1 MMTKRLVPLMLV
13 MGLLVSGCDAGTPP
27 PLLSPPDITLTDAEK
42 AELSTGL
49 RPESWFLTQLKGPRE
64 TLDGDPLDPKLQFL
78 FEHTRAA
85 ASAETFES
93 EKALFA
99 TAEAR
104 AAIRSGTDRR
114 WTMRTALS
122 PDMAS
127 VEDRAVRG
135 RGGNAIP
142 IRIYKP
148 RVADA
153 GPLPVLVY
161 FHGGGFVFASIK
173 AMDRAVRLMANE
185 ARMIVVSVDYRL
197 APENP
202 YPAAHDDA
210 EDAWLWV
217 RAHAAGLGGDPERLA
232 TGGDSAGGH
241 LASVTALRQIAAGR
255 PGPLYQLL
263 YYPALTMA
271 TDDESYRLFGNGYGL
286 DRPFIDA
293 VIGMA
298 FPDPAIHAS
307 PEGSPLNAHSLKAMP
322 ATILVTAGFDPLRDQ
337 GRRFARRLEEDG
349 VSVTYLN
356 YGSLTH
362 SFLNWSGVIGE
373 AERAARQ
380 TAALLGQAIRS
391 RPGALAAGN

>member
-1 MMTKRLVPLMLV
+1 MLILG
-13 MGLLVSGCDAGTPP
+13 MLVSGCDGDTS
-27 PLLSPPDITLTDAEK
+27 PLLLAPPDITLTDQEK
-42 AELSTGL
+42 TELAAGL
-49 RPESWFLTQLKGPRE
+49 KPESWFLGQLKGPRE
-64 TLDGDPLDPKLQFL
+64 KLDGDPLDPKLQFL
-78 FEHTRAA
+78 FEQTRPA
-85 ASAETFES
+85 ASAETFKS
-93 EKALFA
+93 EMALFA
-99 TAEAR
+99 TAEGR

-114 WTMRTALS
+114 WTVRTALS
-122 PDMAS
+122 SDMAS
-127 VEDRAVRG
+127 VEDRTVKG
-135 RGGNAIP
+135 RGGNDIP
-142 IRIYKP
+142 IRIYRPK
-148 RVADA
+148 VADA
-153 GPLPVLVY
+153 GALPVLVY

-185 ARMIVVSVDYRL
+185 AGMIVVSVDYRL
-197 APENP
+197 APETP

-217 RAHAAGLGGDPERLA
+217 RANAASLGGDPERLA
-232 TGGDSAGGH
+232 MGGDSAGGH
-241 LASVTALRQIAAGR
+241 LTAVTSLRQVAAGR

-263 YYPALTMA
+263 YYPALTME
-271 TDDESYRLFGNGYGL
+271 TDDGSYRLFSKGYGL

-298 FPDPAIHAS
+298 FPDPATRAS
-307 PEGSPLNAHSLKAMP
+307 PEGSPLNAHSLKGMP

-373 AERAARQ
+373 AEHAARQ
-380 TAALLGQAIRS
+380 TASLLGQAIRS
-391 RPGALAAGN
+391 RPGALATGN